1 MKLIFFPPLFWFCAI
16 CLCLTFSIAATGGS
30 RPKPWEQAGGSA
42 GSGPFKPPSPGST
55 SDVVEASGTARPGEI
70 VSTADRTAAVN
81 RNAVGR
87 PLPSRP
93 WEQQNYGSSYGGK
106 DLICLL

>member
-1 MKLIFFPPLFWFCAI
+1 M
-16 CLCLTFSIAATGGS
+16 TFSIAATGGS